1 MEILD
6 EFYVVQIKTDKT
18 KNHIVPIA
26 DWEIIYKWFID
37 PSRKPH
43 DVIEIRNWAIKFK
56 NIENVFISY
65 NHKK

>member
-1 MEILD
+1 METLD
-6 EFYVVQIKTDKT
+6 KFYVVQIKTDKT

-26 DWEIIYKWFID
+26 DWEIIYNWFID

-56 NIENVFISY
+56 NIENVFRSY
-65 NHKK
+65 SHKK